1 MTTSARL
8 RTIYILLLFLAISY
22 YPGQAET
29 NTVTCPDMEP
39 GIWHTDMLL
48 KFIGGWVENSHL
60 AQADSL
66 FQQALNYQENAKRTF
81 EDGDCA
87 WGLIQSF
94 LAREEAHKA
103 ANLCFGEEGFCV
115 GTGLALERTQE
126 ALIFLAGL
134 IRRCDNDLARDFLE
148 AAVILQRKSRPAFQ
162 RNQCTQVL
170 DLTLISRKFLYQAA
184 YLCGEDARLLAAFPD
199 LERPMP
205 SNFSAPDTQDSI
217 PGFSMQN
224 SPNPFNDRTVISYTL
239 PSDAQVALTI
249 YNVRGQK
256 VKNLLDEFQ
265 TAGAKRVLWDGT
277 NKNGEKVAS
286 GVYFYRL
293 EAGNMKA
300 TKRMVLVK

>member
-1 MTTSARL
+1 MKLMTK
-8 RTIYILLLFLAISY
+8 IIAISVMVLLGTVHGKT
-22 YPGQAET
+22 PPAKPDS
-29 NTVTCPDMEP
+29 VTCLDMEP

-81 EDGDCA
+81 EEGNCV

-94 LAREEAHKA
+94 LAREAAHKA
-103 ANLCFGEEGFCV
+103 AKVCFGEEGFCI
-115 GTGLALERTQE
+115 GIGLALERTQE

-134 IRRCDNDLARDFLE
+134 IRSCDNDLAHDFLE
-148 AAVILQRKSRPAFQ
+148 AALILQRKSRPAFQ

-184 YLCGEDARLLAAFPD
+184 YLCGQEARLLAAFPD

-205 SNFSAPDTQDSI
+205 NNFSAPDTQDSI

-239 PSDAQVALTI
+239 PSDAKVTLTI

-256 VKNLLDEFQ
+256 VKTLVDEFQ
-265 TAGAKRVLWDGT
+265 NAGAKRVIWEGT
-277 NKNGEKVAS
+277 NKNNDKVAS

-293 EAGNMKA
+293 EAGNIKA

>member
-1 MTTSARL
+1 MMKIIVISV
-8 RTIYILLLFLAISY
+8 IFLFGTFCDKAL
-22 YPGQAET
+22 QAKMDS
-29 NTVTCPDMEP
+29 VTCQDMEP
-39 GIWHTDMLL
+39 GLWHTDMLL

-66 FQQALNYQENAKRTF
+66 FQLALDYQENAKRTF
-81 EDGDCA
+81 EDGNCA

-94 LAREEAHKA
+94 LAREAAHKA
-103 ANLCFGEEGFCV
+103 ANLCFGEEGFCI

-126 ALIFLAGL
+126 ALIFLAGF
-134 IRRCDNDLARDFLE
+134 IRRCDNDLAQDFLE
-148 AAVILQRKSRPAFQ
+148 AALILQRKSRPAFQ

-199 LERPMP
+199 LERPLP
-205 SNFSAPDTQDSI
+205 HNFTEPDTQDSI

-224 SPNPFNDRTVISYTL
+224 SPNQFNDRTVISYTL
-239 PSDAQVALTI
+239 PSDAKVKLTI

-256 VKNLLDEFQ
+256 VKTLVDEFQ
-265 TAGAKRVLWDGT
+265 TAGAKRVIWEGT
-277 NKNGEKVAS
+277 NQNSDKVAS

-293 EAGNMKA
+293 EAGNIKA